1 MLGKK
6 SIRDGDAFQQCHA
19 WDPKIVNGI
28 VGAHGVIVTKK
39 AMEDVSEIV
48 DEPSGPMEK
57 EGPVLLTMDFEHKL
71 VEDATESKY
80 SSYQN
85 FVESI

>member
-1 MLGKK
+1 
-6 SIRDGDAFQQCHA
+6 
-19 WDPKIVNGI
+19 
-28 VGAHGVIVTKK
+28 
-39 AMEDVSEIV
+39 MEDVSEIV
-48 DEPSGPMEK
+48 DEPSEPMEK
-57 EGPVLLTMDFEHKL
+57 EGPVLLILDFEHKL

>member
-1 MLGKK
+1 M
-6 SIRDGDAFQQCHA
+6 
-19 WDPKIVNGI
+19 NGI

-48 DEPSGPMEK
+48 DEPSEPMEK
-57 EGPVLLTMDFEHKL
+57 EGPVLLNLDFEHKL
-71 VEDATESKY
+71 VEDVTESKY

-85 FVESI
+85 FVESIFNFFFFNFCIC